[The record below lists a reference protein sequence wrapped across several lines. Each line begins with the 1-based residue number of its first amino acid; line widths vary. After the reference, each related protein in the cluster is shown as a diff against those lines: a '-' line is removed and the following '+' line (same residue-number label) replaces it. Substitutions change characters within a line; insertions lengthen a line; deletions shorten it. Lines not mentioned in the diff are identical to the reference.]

1 VCLEGKELVQGKA
14 VRDKTLAKKALART
28 HDVALPDADLLG
40 DRGIGPEG
48 AALSVGGQ
56 VEKEEEPH
64 LLQAESV
71 ENVSQAVV
79 CPGEVRRKSPHPG
92 RVDRFAVGKWC
103 AHKRRIISAWGEEKT

>member
-1 VCLEGKELVQGKA
+1 MDDL
-14 VRDKTLAKKALART
+14 
-28 HDVALPDADLLG
+28 ALPDADLLG

-56 VEKEEEPH
+56 VEEEEEPY
-64 LLQAESV
+64 LLQAEPV

-92 RVDRFAVGKWC
+92 RVDRFTVGKWC
-103 AHKRRIISAWGEEKT
+103 AHKRRIIAACGEEKI